1 MALSDCTEC
10 WSTPCV
16 CGHDYKH
23 WGMSQKDEL
32 TKAVN
37 GHSIND
43 VFEWLDSRGYLTGYR
58 SVIQKEFEELQKNNQ
73 NED

>member
-1 MALSDCTEC
+1 MSLSDCTEC

-16 CGHDYKH
+16 CGHEYKH

-43 VFEWLDSRGYLTGYR
+43 VFEWLDSRGYLTDYR
-58 SVIQKEFEELQKNNQ
+58 EMIQKEFEESQKK
-73 NED
+73 